1 MSKSKNSKMSAAVL
15 AALGTTAITT
25 VAILPTSAAM
35 AQTTDSAASSDDGN
49 MIVVT
54 ARKVEER
61 LQDIPGAITAFN
73 AEELQRRSISELEDV
88 ALQTPGLVF
97 EDYSNGGF
105 GTPTIRGATQFAI
118 TGLEQNVSVFLD
130 GIYIPRQYAFDVGSM
145 NLERIEIVKG
155 PQSAL
160 YGANA
165 FAGAINYISTTRS
178 LTEISASG
186 ELEVSE
192 NGGLDI
198 SGKISAPLVNDVL
211 SMRLALGYSTFNG
224 DWENSHP
231 DADIGLDPGTSGK
244 IGGYDKSMVQVGAS
258 LKPVQAVTVDFD
270 YYHFNTDSETRA
282 QYRLSRGAGDF
293 NCSDGGQFTNPGLQ
307 LFCGELPSTPIPG
320 ASGTEGFVIDP
331 RTYGLDS
338 ESRLVRVNVAAELT
352 DQISANYLYGHSAGD
367 VFSAGG
373 SDRDALVP
381 TVFGGV
387 TGNSFTFNPVG
398 DFNYDSHELRLQYQ
412 GDSGFYMM
420 IGGFIQNGEDFDQGT
435 GGLVPFRD
443 LTPLTRLPDGVR
455 LVDALTETDTRAI
468 FGRISVP
475 LLDERLTIELEGR
488 YTDEEKTLSD
498 LTANSPYD
506 YEDKYFTPRA
516 SIDYKISDDNLI
528 YASVARGVKSGGINS
543 SNGALPDEER
553 FYGPDTN
560 WTYEIGSKNTF
571 MNGRATLNLA
581 AFYIDWSSLQL
592 QTSPAGASFF
602 TTNIITNV
610 GGASSKG
617 IEIDGL
623 FEVIEG
629 FTVNAG
635 LAYIDA
641 KYDDG
646 TVSDR
651 ITRSNLCGD
660 GLVCNAD
667 GDIGGNQLQRSSKF
681 QWNVGASFNT
691 DLSSAM
697 EFFSRLDVAGQSKQ
711 YVSELNAT
719 TIAPRT
725 LVNGRLG
732 VRGDNWSVS
741 VWGKNL
747 FDKKYVSNAFF
758 IATPF
763 FTDYVPTVG
772 NRRRLGATLTFDY

>member
-320 ASGTEGFVIDP
+320 PSGTEGFVIDP

-412 GDSGFYMM
+412 GDSGFYVM

-592 QTSPAGASFF
+592 QTSPTGASFF

-725 LVNGRLG
+725 LFNGRLG

>member
-15 AALGTTAITT
+15 TALETTAITT
-25 VAILPTSAAM
+25 MVFLPTSAAV
-35 AQTTDSAASSDDGN
+35 AQTADSAATSDDGN

-224 DWENSHP
+224 DWQNSHP
-231 DADIGLDPGTSGK
+231 DADAGLDPGTSGK

-258 LKPVQAVTVDFD
+258 LKPVQAVTIDFD

-373 SDRDALVP
+373 SDRDSLIP
-381 TVFGGV
+381 TVFGGA

-412 GDSGFYMM
+412 GDSGFYVMV
-420 IGGFIQNGEDFDQGT
+420 GGFIQNGEDFDQGT

-443 LTPLTRLPDGVR
+443 LTPLTQLPAGAR
-455 LVDALTETDTRAI
+455 LVDALTETDTKAI

-516 SIDYKISDDNLI
+516 SIDYKVTDDNLI

-592 QTSPAGASFF
+592 QTSPTGASFF

-617 IEIDGL
+617 VEIDGL

-646 TVSDR
+646 TISDR

-691 DLSSAM
+691 DLSSTM

>member
-1 MSKSKNSKMSAAVL
+1 MSKSTNSKMSGAVIK
-15 AALGTTAITT
+15 ALGTTAITT
-25 VAILPTSAAM
+25 MAFLPMSAAV
-35 AQTTDSAASSDDGN
+35 AQTSDSAASSDDGN

-61 LQDIPGAITAFN
+61 LQDIPGAITAFS

-231 DADIGLDPGTSGK
+231 DADAGLDPGTSGK
-244 IGGYDKSMVQVGAS
+244 IGGYDKTMVQVGAS
-258 LKPVQAVTVDFD
+258 LKPINALTVDFD
-270 YYHFNTDSETRA
+270 YYHFNTESETRA

-331 RTYGLDS
+331 RTYGLES
-338 ESRLVRVNVAAELT
+338 ESRIVRVNVAAELT

-373 SDRDALVP
+373 SDRDALIP
-381 TVFGGV
+381 TVFGGA

-412 GDSGFYMM
+412 GDSGFYVMV
-420 IGGFIQNGEDFDQGT
+420 GGFIQNGEDFDQGT

-443 LTPLTRLPDGVR
+443 LTPLTQLPAGAR
-455 LVDALTETDTRAI
+455 LVDALTETDTKAI

-516 SIDYKISDDNLI
+516 SIDYKVTDDNLI

-592 QTSPAGASFF
+592 QTSPTGASFF

-617 IEIDGL
+617 VEIDGL

-646 TVSDR
+646 TISDR

-691 DLSSAM
+691 DLSSTM

-772 NRRRLGATLTFDY
+772 NRRRLGATLSFNY